1 MVQKMAQF
9 LIGHKFQSGLF
20 GHMNFYTKKFQHVSS
35 KHKVFQLNLA
45 KTMEMAGVV
54 KKGV

>member
-20 GHMNFYTKKFQHVSS
+20 GHMNFYAKKFQHVSS
-35 KHKVFQLNLA
+35 KHKVFQLNLT
-45 KTMEMAGVV
+45 KDIEMPGVL
-54 KKGV
+54 KKVV